1 MNNKIGGD
9 KSFIMDTYLKN
20 TTFYLSKQVVWQSQI
35 IINKKS
41 IKLGKKPRQREK
53 QQYKTKPLNKAQK

>member
-1 MNNKIGGD
+1 MNNKIGRD

-41 IKLGKKPRQREK
+41 IKLGKIPRQHEK
-53 QQYKTKPLNKAQK
+53 QQF